1 MSYKDEDN
9 FIIAISR
16 LEILLRKTWRLE
28 GGGEGE
34 ENCAT
39 RNEELMGCVI
49 RREWNLD
56 GARIS

>member
-16 LEILLRKTWRLE
+16 LEILLLKTWRVDG
-28 GGGEGE
+28 GGGEE
-34 ENCAT
+34 ENCVT
-39 RNEELMGCVI
+39 GNEELMGCVI

>member
-16 LEILLRKTWRLE
+16 LEILLLKMWRVEE
-28 GGGEGE
+28 GGGE

>member
-9 FIIAISR
+9 FIITISR
-16 LEILLRKTWRLE
+16 LEILLLKTRRVE
-28 GGGEGE
+28 GGGEE